1 MMTETF
7 TTFLRSATAAAALVA
22 LLPAPEVQAQFSV
35 YYGGKMVYAQKT
47 GMPDS
52 AQFVF
57 NVPEVKASQE
67 CDPSTVGGTI
77 AKTSEAVDL
86 GLSSGTLWAPWNVG
100 ATSPGEG
107 GAYFAWGEV
116 QAWEESW
123 RCYWDSYYWVQEGKS
138 DWQHITKYQAENNEY
153 EKDNV
158 LWYDFTGKFVGDGK
172 TTLEASDDAAT
183 VNWGGKWRMPTPAE
197 FQELSNNCT
206 WEWKAKNEYAE
217 GSLAG
222 YLVTGSNG
230 NSIFLPAHS
239 DWWAS
244 VDGGPISPC
253 GRYWS
258 SELSPAGSDIAIYF
272 DFLVGGRWPDGDFRY
287 RGMTVRAVRSATE

>member
-1 MMTETF
+1 MTERF
-7 TTFLRSATAAAALVA
+7 TTFLRSAAAAVALVA

-197 FQELSNNCT
+197 FQELSDECT
-206 WEWKAKNEYAE
+206 WTWKEADEYAT
-217 GSLAG
+217 GAIAG
-222 YLVTGSNG
+222 YLVTGPNE
-230 NSIFLPAHS
+230 NSIFLPAAGWQDS
-239 DWWAS
+239 DLNYL
-244 VDGGPISPC
+244 GKNGL
-253 GRYWS
+253 YWS
-258 SELSPAGSDIAIYF
+258 SELISYHSRLANALYISPSKYDAGDSE
-272 DFLVGGRWPDGDFRY
+272 Y
-287 RGMTVRAVRSATE
+287 RCYGLSVRAVCSPAE